1 MSALALSRTDGLR
14 YGLVALPLAFAA
26 LPLYVHLPP
35 LYAQHGVPLAM
46 LGGLLLLARLF
57 DAVTDPW
64 LGRWWDRV
72 FARGGAQA
80 VWRGAAGLAVGLLLA
95 LSALLLPPNGSAGML
110 AAWALV
116 GLALTSLAYSALT
129 LAHQSWGTRLGGDA
143 GLQAQVAGWR
153 EGCALVGVLLAA
165 LLPPLLGWPW
175 TLMLLGL
182 ALVGGLLAWRRAPRP
197 PMTASSATPSSGW
210 TESWLL
216 PWRQA
221 DFRRLALIYT
231 LSALASAI
239 PATLVLFFITDRL
252 QAHAWQGALLAIYF
266 LAAGAGL
273 PLWLRLVAPLG
284 LARTWALG
292 MVVAVAAFA
301 WTATLHAGDVL
312 PFVLICALS
321 GLALGADLALP
332 PALLAMVVTRCG
344 HHGQREGL
352 YFGWWNLLAKGA
364 LALAAGLALPM
375 LQALGYQPGQPSA
388 QGLQALTTVYA
399 VLPCALKVLAAGLL
413 LALGLTRSH
422 RLHHAQTIPSHPSG
436 PLP

>member
-1 MSALALSRTDGLR
+1 MSGSSLSRTDGLC
-14 YGLVALPLAFAA
+14 YGLIALPLAFAA

-35 LYAQHGVPLAM
+35 LYAQHGVPLAL

-57 DAVTDPW
+57 DAATDPW

-95 LSALLLPPNGSAGML
+95 MSALLLPPDGAPWVL

-153 EGCALVGVLLAA
+153 EGCALGGVLLAA

-182 ALVGGLLAWRRAPRP
+182 ALVVGLLAWRQAPRP
-197 PMTASSATPSSGW
+197 PMATLPATPSSGW
-210 TESWLL
+210 AESWLL

-221 DFRRLALIYT
+221 AFRRLALVYT

-239 PATLVLFFITDRL
+239 PATLVLFFIADRL

-266 LAAGAGL
+266 LAAAAGL
-273 PLWLRLVAPLG
+273 PWWLRLVARLG

-292 MVVAVAAFA
+292 MVVAVASFA
-301 WTATLHAGDVL
+301 WTATLQAGDVL
-312 PFVLICALS
+312 PFALICALS

-332 PALLAMVVTRCG
+332 PALLANVVARCG
-344 HHGQREGL
+344 HRGQREGL
-352 YFGWWNLLAKGA
+352 YFGWWNLLAKGT
-364 LALAAGLALPM
+364 LALAAGLALPL

-413 LALGLTRSH
+413 LALELARP
-422 RLHHAQTIPSHPSG
+422 HHAQTVTPHSSR